1 MDSKTLAQRK
11 SVFWRIHL
19 WAAFIATPFALVG
32 ALTGMLYIFT
42 PQIEAAWHGH
52 LDRVVPQ
59 NQALAL
65 DALVALAQQAAPK
78 GAALRYVVT
87 PETADQSVRVYFA
100 PAGGRKAAMNADD
113 EHAEH
118 QAASPPAEGQAGAGR
133 PQVGAGKP
141 DANNPGTHLGT
152 NAGANPGTNQGKNAG
167 MNPDGKAGKKG
178 GMDHGLPQGSIV
190 YINPYS
196 GDVLGVQAEMDRF
209 STWSKRLHSSLL
221 QGNGWRWL
229 LELSTSWM
237 FVMLL
242 TGLYLWWPRDG
253 AAVRPDAGLQTR
265 AGWKQWH
272 AFTGMVLAAMSLVIL
287 VTGLTWSRQ
296 AGQQIKA
303 AADWVGQGS
312 PEAPK
317 HLRTSAQPGQHLLGW
332 QGVWDAARTQAP
344 SIAYQLNPPKQADE
358 PWRISNFDRSQPTK
372 RFNLLLDG
380 HSGQTLYYHGWES
393 FTLFSKA
400 TAVGIPFHRGEFGW
414 WNQSLLLAFGLGVLW
429 WLVSGWVMFA
439 KRKRQGWLGLPRVL
453 PGAWGS
459 LPVTVW
465 VSVLVLLA
473 GMPVWAWSVA
483 AVALIEVWWAWR
495 PVRPPVAA

>member
-42 PQIEAAWHGH
+42 PQIEAALHGH
-52 LDRVVPQ
+52 LDRVAPQ
-59 NQALAL
+59 NQPLPL

-78 GAALRYVVT
+78 GATLRHVVT

-118 QAASPPAEGQAGAGR
+118 QAASPPAEGQAGTGR
-133 PQVGAGKP
+133 
-141 DANNPGTHLGT
+141 H
-152 NAGANPGTNQGKNAG
+152 
-167 MNPDGKAGKKG
+167 
-178 GMDHGLPQGSIV
+178 QGSIV

-317 HLRTSAQPGQHLLGW
+317 HLRTPAQPGQHLLGW

-380 HSGQTLYYHGWES
+380 HSGQVLYYHGWSS

-414 WNQSLLLAFGLGVLW
+414 WNQALLLTFGVGVLW

-459 LPVTVW
+459 VSAITVAIAA
-465 VSVLVLLA
+465 VCLVA
-473 GMPVWAWSVA
+473 MPVFAWSVA
-483 AVALIEVWWAWR
+483 AVALVEMWLAWR
-495 PVRPPVAA
+495 PVRPTVVA

>member
-42 PQIEAAWHGH
+42 PQIEAALHGH
-52 LDRVVPQ
+52 LDRVAPQ
-59 NQALAL
+59 NQTLPL

-78 GAALRYVVT
+78 GATLRHVVT

-100 PAGGRKAAMNADD
+100 PAGGRKAATHTDD

-118 QAASPPAEGQAGAGR
+118 QAASQPAEGQAGTGR
-133 PQVGAGKP
+133 PQVNAGKP
-141 DANNPGTHLGT
+141 DGS
-152 NAGANPGTNQGKNAG
+152 NPGTNQGKNAG
-167 MNPDGKAGKKG
+167 TNLGTNPGMNPDGKAGKPG

-253 AAVRPDAGLQTR
+253 SAVRPDAGLQTR

-317 HLRTSAQPGQHLLGW
+317 HLRTPAQPGQHLLGW

-380 HSGQTLYYHGWES
+380 HSGQTLYYHGWSS

-414 WNQSLLLAFGLGVLW
+414 WNQALLLTFGVGVLW

-459 LPVTVW
+459 VSAITVAIAA
-465 VSVLVLLA
+465 VCLVA
-473 GMPVWAWSVA
+473 MPVFAWSVA
-483 AVALIEVWWAWR
+483 AVALVEMWLAWR
-495 PVRPPVAA
+495 PVRPTVVA